1 MQNPTYT
8 IKDFLEVKAAGSPSF
23 SPDGNLICFLS
34 NETGTTQ
41 AYLTNTH
48 NIATESVNQTI
59 DSIKNPES
67 IQITDFPNSISLAV
81 FSPTKDEILISKD
94 NNGDEQMQ
102 LYVYDVHARSI
113 RQLTSNTKVR
123 HNFSRFSQDGNW
135 IYYNSN
141 ERNSVD
147 MDVYRMNLESGS
159 IEYIYQEGGSCN
171 CVGVSKDDSTVV
183 VRRDNSN
190 VDKDLFII
198 DIQTKSAKH
207 ITPHIGEIYYGSASW
222 LPDNT
227 GFYTITNMDVDFF
240 GLALF
245 DISSGKFTY
254 LKNPNWDVDN
264 FFVSKDSKY
273 IALII
278 NEEGYSRLSV
288 FNTNDLDNPIETCI
302 PKTTNIGT
310 LTFSK
315 DSEFIAL
322 SINDSRHTT
331 DVWLYSFTSNTLNRI
346 TTSFQGVPPDVL
358 IEPSLVRY
366 TSFDGLEIPSFLY
379 TPKNIEAGKKVP
391 VIINIHGGPEAQS
404 QPNLALLIQYF
415 VYQGYAVFCPNVRG
429 SSGYGKEYLSLDNVE
444 KRLDSVT
451 DIVYLK
457 KYIEEHQ
464 TNLDSTKIVLFG
476 GSYGGFMVLAC
487 LAFHPEL
494 WAGGVD
500 IVGIANFVTFLENTA
515 GYRRA
520 IREVEY
526 GSLAGHRDILEKIS
540 PINHANKITAPLYII
555 HGANDPRVPLSEA
568 EQMVS
573 KIKKNGGEVEL
584 LVYEDEGH
592 GLSKLKNRL
601 DAYPRV
607 SDFIAKIVA

>member
-8 IKDFLEVKAAGSPSF
+8 IKDFLEVKASGSPSF

-34 NETGTTQ
+34 NESGTTQ
-41 AYLTNTH
+41 AYITNPHSGTT
-48 NIATESVNQTI
+48 NKKNQTA
-59 DSIKNPES
+59 DSVTETQP
-67 IQITDFPNSISLAV
+67 IQITNFPNSISHAV

-94 NNGDEQMQ
+94 DSGDEQMQ
-102 LYVYDVHARSI
+102 LYLYDVHTKTI
-113 RQLTSNTKVR
+113 RQLTNDTKVR

-135 IYYNSN
+135 IYYSSN

-171 CVGVSKDDSTVV
+171 CVGISKDDSTVV

-190 VDKDLFII
+190 VDKDLFVI
-198 DIQTKSAKH
+198 DIQTKSVKH
-207 ITPHIGEIYYGSASW
+207 ITPHTGEIYYGSASW
-222 LPDNT
+222 LTDDT
-227 GFYTITNMDVDFF
+227 GFYTVTNSDVDFL
-240 GLALF
+240 GLTLF
-245 DISSGKFTY
+245 DISSEKFTY
-254 LKNPNWDVDN
+254 LKNPNWDVDS

-278 NEEGYSRLSV
+278 NEEGYSRLSI
-288 FNTNDLDNPIETCI
+288 FNTNDLNNPIETCI
-302 PKTTNIGT
+302 PRTANIGT
-310 LTFSK
+310 LKFSK
-315 DSEFIAL
+315 DSEFIAF

-331 DVWLYSFTSNTLNRI
+331 DVWLYSFADNTLNPV
-346 TTSFQGVPPDVL
+346 TTSFQGVPSDVL
-358 IEPSLVRY
+358 VEPSLVRY

-379 TPKNIEAGKKVP
+379 TPKNITSGKKVP
-391 VIINIHGGPEAQS
+391 VIIDIHGGPEAQS
-404 QPNLALLIQYF
+404 QPNLALLTQYF
-415 VYQGYAVFCPNVRG
+415 VHQGYAVFCPNVRG
-429 SSGYGKEYLSLDNVE
+429 SSGYGKKYLSLDNVE
-444 KRLDSVT
+444 KRLDSVS
-451 DIVYLK
+451 DIVYLR
-457 KYIEEHQ
+457 KYIEKHQ
-464 TNLDSTKIVLFG
+464 TNLDSNKIILFG

-520 IREVEY
+520 IREAEY
-526 GSLAGHRDILEKIS
+526 GSLAEHRDILEKIS
-540 PINHANKITAPLYII
+540 PINHADKITAPLYVI

-573 KIKKNGGEVEL
+573 KIRENGGVVDL

-607 SDFIAKIVA
+607 SEFIAQIIK